1 VPLSKIQTEVLR
13 LLATNR
19 DPESYVAGSTP
30 LTRSA
35 PRYSADI
42 DIFHDREERVAQAAL
57 QDSALLEEHGY
68 TLQWLRRDPLI
79 YTLLVER
86 SGEATKMEWVAD
98 SDFRFFPTIPDDTF
112 GYILHPV
119 DLATNKVSAA
129 YGRREPR
136 DIVDLL
142 TIHNEILP
150 LGAAVWASVGKA
162 PGFSPEGIINEIRR
176 TARYTVEDFR
186 RIASD
191 PPVDA
196 AATMTQLRE
205 ALAEAEAFVVRMPTE
220 KAGLL
225 FLKSDRVVQPDPTR
239 LPEYQT
245 HAGRRRG
252 QWPTSVEISTAMLER
267 YKKPPTP

>member
-1 VPLSKIQTEVLR
+1 VPLSKIQTEILR
-13 LLATNR
+13 LLASHR

-30 LTRSA
+30 LTRGTARFSG
-35 PRYSADI
+35 DI
-42 DIFHDREERVAQAAL
+42 DIFHDREERVAQAA
-57 QDSALLEEHGY
+57 QADSSFLEEHGY
-68 TLQWLRRDPLI
+68 TLKWLRRDPLI
-79 YTLLVER
+79 YTLLVGHSDE
-86 SGEATKMEWVAD
+86 STKIEWVAD
-98 SDFRFFPTIPDDTF
+98 SDFRFFPTVQDDTF

-142 TIHNEILP
+142 TIDKEILP

-176 TARYTVEDFR
+176 TANYTVEDFR

-196 AATMTQLRE
+196 AATMTKLRE
-205 ALAEAEAFVVRMPTE
+205 KLAEAEVFVSQMPTE

-225 FLKSDRVVQPDPTR
+225 FLLDGHVVQPDPGR
-239 LPEYQT
+239 LDAYQT
-245 HAGRRRG
+245 HAGQRRG
-252 QWPTSVEISTAMLER
+252 QWPSSIEISSAMLER
-267 YKKPPTP
+267 YKKPPTA